1 MKQSFNHHDI
11 ERQVL
16 DFLAKSGIEPYN
28 QSDISDAIFDGR
40 IHRFRTREDTTNETS
55 GAICIFTDGWPAGF
69 VQDWRKGIK
78 ENWRYDTSGL
88 SEEERNYFN
97 SEKYRK
103 KCQERERKAEA
114 QRRAEKIKCSA
125 EAANLWER
133 LPEAPQEHPYIVRK
147 KLIWLNNTSLRYNPN
162 TKALAVP
169 LRNINGQVLSIQW
182 ISEEGE
188 KRYFEG
194 AGLDG
199 AFWECWLYEAM
210 EKNPKDTILLGEG
223 FATMLKIFQLMKNK
237 PVVAAMSC
245 YQLAATARIL
255 REKYPE
261 AKIII
266 TADNDHQTERKHGK
280 NPGLIHAI
288 NTAKSSMFG
297 KPLVDGVIYPE
308 FTHDEDGSD
317 WDDYAI
323 LHGNE
328 HTATKLNN
336 DIAHALIP
344 PKIRKLMDTDRL
356 HTVIAQDLRT
366 KVFPPIKWAVPDMIP
381 SGLSILGGAPKTGK
395 SILALQLALG
405 VAIGGY
411 AFGKIPVA
419 QGDVLYL
426 ALEDNPRRLQDR
438 IIASNAVSDEDDL
451 SRLTLA
457 YTVPRQHEGG
467 IEFIDWWLQE
477 HPNARLIIID
487 TLQRFRKQL
496 SNKANVYAEDYDV
509 ISEIKA
515 LADKYDVAFL
525 LLHHLKKVNPK
536 LEIAM
541 DWIDLFSGSA
551 GISGSAD
558 ALFVLKRARQS
569 VHGTLYRT
577 GRDVEEKEF
586 ALKLDG
592 FGWFLDEN
600 VEAIVLPTWK
610 KQILDFLKEHMAVTA
625 IGLAAA
631 YNLSHNT
638 AKQNLARFAKEG
650 SIIKV
655 GYGEYSLP
663 DQSEKTKKD

>member
-16 DFLAKSGIEPYN
+16 DFLATSGIEPYD

-40 IHRFRTREDTTNETS
+40 IHRFRTREDTTNEKS
-55 GAICIFTDGWPAGF
+55 GAVLIHTDGWPAGY

-78 ENWRYDTSGL
+78 EYWKYDISGL
-88 SEEERNYFN
+88 DDEQRNYFN
-97 SEKYRK
+97 SEEYRK
-103 KCQERERKAEA
+103 KCQERDRKAEA
-114 QRRAEKIKCSA
+114 KRKSEKIKCSA

-133 LPEAPQEHPYIVRK
+133 LPQAPKDHPYILRK
-147 KLIWLNNTSLRYNPN
+147 HLIWLNDTTLRYNLS

-169 LRNINGQVLSIQW
+169 LRNINGQIMSIQW
-182 ISEEGE
+182 ISEDGE

-210 EKNPKDTILLGEG
+210 EENPKNTILLGEG
-223 FATMLKIFQLMKNK
+223 FATMLKIFQLMQDK

-245 YQLAATARIL
+245 YQLAATAKIL

-280 NPGLIHAI
+280 NPGIIYATT
-288 NTAKSSMFG
+288 TAQSSAFG
-297 KPLVDGVIYPE
+297 KHLADGVIYPE
-308 FTHDEDGSD
+308 FTPDENGSD

-323 LHGNE
+323 LHGNDY
-328 HTATKLNN
+328 TASKLNEN
-336 DIAHALIP
+336 IAHALVP
-344 PKIRKLMDTDRL
+344 SKIRKLMDTDRL
-356 HTVIAQDLRT
+356 HTVIAQDLR
-366 KVFPPIKWAVPDMIP
+366 KQIFPPIKWAVPGFLP
-381 SGLSILGGAPKTGK
+381 SGLSILGAPPKTGK
-395 SILALQLALG
+395 SLLALQLAIG

-411 AFGKIPVA
+411 AFGKIPVK

-426 ALEDNPRRLQDR
+426 ALEDTPRRLQER
-438 IIASNAVSDEDDL
+438 IKESHAVDENDDL

-477 HPNARLIIID
+477 HPNARLVIID

-509 ISEIKA
+509 ISEIKN

-525 LLHHLKKVNPK
+525 ILHHLKKVNPK
-536 LEIAM
+536 IEIEM

-569 VHGTLYRT
+569 YNAKLFRT
-577 GRDVEEKEF
+577 GRDVEEKAF
-586 ALKLDG
+586 WLTLDG
-592 FGWFLDEN
+592 LGWVFEGE
-600 VEAIVLPTWK
+600 VETFSIPTWK
-610 KQILDFLKEHMAVTA
+610 KQILDFLSEHKT
-625 IGLAAA
+625 ITPLQ
-631 YNLSHNT
+631 LSAGYDISLNT
-638 AKQNLARFAKEG
+638 ARQNLARLAKEG
-650 SIIKV
+650 DIIKIDRGV
-655 GYGEYSLP
+655 YELR
-663 DQSEKTKKD
+663 KKD